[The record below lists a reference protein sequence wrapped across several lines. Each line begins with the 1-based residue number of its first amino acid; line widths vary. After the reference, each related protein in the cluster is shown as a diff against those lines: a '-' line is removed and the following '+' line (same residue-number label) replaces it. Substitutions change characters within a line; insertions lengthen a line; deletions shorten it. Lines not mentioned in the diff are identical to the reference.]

1 MEKESKIKNFFY
13 KKENT
18 ETWFKIFRGQSV
30 YQLNQ

>member
-1 MEKESKIKNFFY
+1 MGKESKIKNLFY

-18 ETWFKIFRGQSV
+18 KTWFKIFGGQSV